1 MHAILE
7 PVALTRDIPVAGL
20 RCGDIGAVGF
30 RHRCVTGAIT
40 ARRGTDQARCTT
52 FSISRRLGSVFRS

>member
-7 PVALTRDIPVAGL
+7 PVALTRDIPAAGL
-20 RCGDIGAVGF
+20 RCGEVGF
-30 RHRCVTGAIT
+30 RNRCVTGAIA

-52 FSISRRLGSVFRS
+52 FSISRRLGSVLRS